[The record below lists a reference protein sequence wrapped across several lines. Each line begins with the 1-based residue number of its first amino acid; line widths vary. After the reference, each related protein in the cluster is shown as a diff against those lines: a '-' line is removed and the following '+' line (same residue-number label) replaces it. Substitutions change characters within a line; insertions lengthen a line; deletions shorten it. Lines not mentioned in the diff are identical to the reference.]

1 LCRGSHRRS
10 PPCASLFLMPRPP
23 PRSTP
28 FPYTT
33 LFRSPDLD
41 HKRDKTPR
49 LCVPETS
56 GTDEAHAARQDPC
69 LAKTRRILHL
79 ISQFRSRPDR
89 LGCGES
95 NIMKPSP
102 DGCKGYLH
110 LSCLGSEQR
119 RQSPR
124 PAL

>member
-1 LCRGSHRRS
+1 
-10 PPCASLFLMPRPP
+10 
-23 PRSTP
+23 
-28 FPYTT
+28 
-33 LFRSPDLD
+33 DLD

-102 DGCKGYLH
+102 GGCKGYLH
-110 LSCLGSEQR
+110 LSASGRSNEGS
-119 RQSPR
+119 R
-124 PAL
+124 PAPPCFAGRLESERRPSLRDSSRSGRSRSLAAPGWIP